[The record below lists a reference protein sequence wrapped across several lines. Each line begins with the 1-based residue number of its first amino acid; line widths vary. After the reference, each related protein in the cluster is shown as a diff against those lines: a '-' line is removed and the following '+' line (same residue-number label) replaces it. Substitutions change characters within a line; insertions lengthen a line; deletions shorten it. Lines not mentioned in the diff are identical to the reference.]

1 MVKKIQKNEVS
12 IGLVALN
19 KKLFKIVFCEVPFA
33 FIMSFAYYSLLSYI
47 IVHICCNEKEGVPHN
62 QYIRISH
69 TNIC

>member
-19 KKLFKIVFCEVPFA
+19 KKLFKIFCEVPFA
-33 FIMSFAYYSLLSYI
+33 FIISFAYYSLLSYI
-47 IVHICCNEKEGVPHN
+47 IVRICCNEKEGVPHN
-62 QYIRISH
+62 QYIGILH